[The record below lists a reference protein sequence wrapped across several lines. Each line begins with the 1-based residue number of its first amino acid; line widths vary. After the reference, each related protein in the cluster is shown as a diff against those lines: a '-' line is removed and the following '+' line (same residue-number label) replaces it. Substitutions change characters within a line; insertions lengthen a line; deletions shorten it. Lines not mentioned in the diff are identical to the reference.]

1 MMLDFI
7 NSVFRCMFHLH
18 EIVSLTVLFSC
29 INTTLCIY
37 WIIYTGPQY
46 QGLCIYWSRNKNPDV
61 PELHSLYLP
70 PPCWAGGIS
79 VTVKLKRGAAPV
91 GQMRDV
97 FMRAAKVQ
105 MGEGV
110 RVGKGD
116 MKKEAG
122 SVSMSW
128 PQFVLPTLAS

>member
-1 MMLDFI
+1 
-7 NSVFRCMFHLH
+7 
-18 EIVSLTVLFSC
+18 
-29 INTTLCIY
+29 
-37 WIIYTGPQY
+37 
-46 QGLCIYWSRNKNPDV
+46 
-61 PELHSLYLP
+61 
-70 PPCWAGGIS
+70 
-79 VTVKLKRGAAPV
+79 
-91 GQMRDV
+91 
-97 FMRAAKVQ
+97 MRAAKVQ

>member
-7 NSVFRCMFHLH
+7 NSVFRCVFHLH

-37 WIIYTGPQY
+37 W
-46 QGLCIYWSRNKNPDV
+46 SRT
-61 PELHSLYLP
+61 S